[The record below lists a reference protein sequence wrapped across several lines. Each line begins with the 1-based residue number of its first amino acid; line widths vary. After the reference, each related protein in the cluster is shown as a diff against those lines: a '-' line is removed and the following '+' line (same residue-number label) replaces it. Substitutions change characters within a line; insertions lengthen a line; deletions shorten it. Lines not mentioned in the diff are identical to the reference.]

1 MNVVADEPIA
11 VERGRRAP
19 QTTRL
24 PSYEEIKAKLWPDV
38 YFYAQ
43 QWEMIQSVEESVET
57 YVTAGNQLGKDFVT
71 GFICVATI
79 IRHPIVRVLT
89 TSVKGEHLDVL
100 WGEINKFIGMSKYPL
115 RVEEG
120 GLLEVNHMLVR
131 KRNAKGERCP
141 ISYLRGMVA
150 GGDKTALAG
159 HHAPFTLA
167 VVDEA
172 SGVEDA
178 AYEKMQ
184 GWAKRMLIFGNPHP
198 CNNFFKRGVKAG
210 DLAA

>member
-1 MNVVADEPIA
+1 MVVDEPIV
-11 VERGRRAP
+11 VERGRRAS
-19 QTTRL
+19 QVAL
-24 PSYEEIKAKLWPDV
+24 PTYEEIKAKLWPDV
-38 YFYAQ
+38 YFYPQ
-43 QWEMIQSVEESVET
+43 QWEMIRSVEESVET

-71 GFICVATI
+71 GFVCVATMI
-79 IRHPIVRVLT
+79 KHPVARVVT

-100 WGEINKFIGMSKYPL
+100 WGEINKFINNAKYPL

-131 KRNAKGERCP
+131 KRDAKGVRCP
-141 ISYLRGMVA
+141 TSYLRGMVA

-184 GWAKRMLIFGNPHP
+184 GWAKRMLVFGNPHQ

-210 DLAA
+210 DLVA